1 MSRYPE
7 DYLRHILQEMRFI
20 LETSQSL
27 SEDDFYQNEIL
38 RRAYVRSLEVIGEAT
53 KNLPDNFRNQHS
65 HLPWRRMAGMRDKLI
80 HEYFGVDY
88 EVVWD
93 VVANQIPDLHH
104 KIEILLN
111 EMPGK

>member
-7 DYLRHILQEMRFI
+7 DYLRHILQETTFI
-20 LETSQSL
+20 LETSQGL
-27 SEDDFYQNEIL
+27 SEDIFYQDEIL

-53 KNLPDNFRNQHS
+53 KNLPEDFRKQHT

-93 VVANQIPDLHH
+93 VVANQIPALHQQ
-104 KIEILLN
+104 IERLLQSI
-111 EMPGK
+111 